1 MSQPLNF
8 DKRLVFSLVCQF
20 VCVDILFSFFLEVG
34 VLGSLGMITRVQKSD
49 FSYDTWNSN
58 SISKSV
64 LLNLAV
70 LSFTRLSKQV

>member
-34 VLGSLGMITRVQKSD
+34 VLGMITRVQKSD